1 MQCLGRGG
9 FGVVFEARNK
19 VDDCNYA
26 IKRIRLPNRYR
37 RSRVAHQPHRTHLSS
52 GAELNPELRLQ
63 QAPIQNRPKSKPVLF
78 SRELAREK
86 VMREVKALAKLE
98 HPGIIRYFN
107 AWQESPPEGW
117 QEEMDQRW
125 LRDSRLV
132 WFFTG
137 QPPHSERTRG

>member
-1 MQCLGRGG
+1 M
-9 FGVVFEARNK
+9 FEARNK

-37 RSRVAHQPHRTHLSS
+37 RSQTHRTQCWSS
-52 GAELNPELRLQ
+52 EAEVIPNPNL
-63 QAPIQNRPKSKPVLF
+63 LF
-78 SRELAREK
+78 FRELAREK

-132 WFFTG
+132 LLTV
-137 QPPHSERTRG
+137 

>member
-1 MQCLGRGG
+1 MGHYLPQRTRNPLLKDGYEKLQL
-9 FGVVFEARNK
+9 VVLL
-19 VDDCNYA
+19 V
-26 IKRIRLPNRYR
+26 
-37 RSRVAHQPHRTHLSS
+37 S
-52 GAELNPELRLQ
+52 
-63 QAPIQNRPKSKPVLF
+63 

-125 LRDSRLV
+125 QKDARLD
-132 WFFTG
+132 G
-137 QPPHSERTRG
+137 GRGWEGGFHWDPLGKV

>member
-1 MQCLGRGG
+1 MLSNGSACPTGIFFDCPDFPPSAPVDPHPLTEQKVRTYCPVNLNLTGGR
-9 FGVVFEARNK
+9 
-19 VDDCNYA
+19 C
-26 IKRIRLPNRYR
+26 
-37 RSRVAHQPHRTHLSS
+37 SLSLS
-52 GAELNPELRLQ
+52 
-63 QAPIQNRPKSKPVLF
+63 

-125 LRDSRLV
+125 LKDAR
-132 WFFTG
+132 
-137 QPPHSERTRG
+137 